1 MTIKVPREEFIK
13 NVNEAISDWDKE
25 RLVSLVMDGLGSGF
39 MPIEITGQVLLPILQ
54 KACREIDTHDI
65 SFPELLLL
73 ADTIKAALDIL
84 IPRIKESLT
93 ETAAKGRVIIG
104 TVKGDIHELG
114 KNLVAAVFESGG
126 YHVTDLG
133 KDVPV
138 ADFIAA
144 AEKEKAD
151 VIAAST
157 LMTPTLITMEEL
169 LKEVKA
175 RKLKIKT
182 IIGGWAT
189 SPEFACKIGA
199 DAWADDALEGLFKLD
214 RLMLGHEHD

>member
-1 MTIKVPREEFIK
+1 MTIRVQREEFIR

-25 RLVSLVMDGLGSGF
+25 RLVSLVMEGLGSGF
-39 MPIEITGQVLLPILQ
+39 MPIEITGQVLLPVLQ
-54 KACREIDTHDI
+54 KACREIDSHDI
-65 SFPELLLL
+65 SFAELLLL

-84 IPRIKESLT
+84 IPKIRESLN
-93 ETAAKGRVIIG
+93 ETTVKGRVIIG

-126 YHVTDLG
+126 YRVTDLG
-133 KDVPV
+133 KDVPTD
-138 ADFIAA
+138 DFIRAVV
-144 AEKEKAD
+144 KEKAD

-157 LMTPTLITMEEL
+157 LMTPTLISIEEL
-169 LKEVKA
+169 LKEVRA

-189 SPEFACKIGA
+189 SPEFARKVGA
-199 DAWADDALEGLFKLD
+199 DAWADDALDGLFKLD
-214 RLMLGHEHD
+214 RLMVGQNHD

>member
-1 MTIKVPREEFIK
+1 MTIKIQREEFIRR
-13 NVNEAISDWDKE
+13 VNEAIADWDKE
-25 RLVSLVMDGLGSGF
+25 RLVSLVMEGLGSGF
-39 MPIEITGQVLLPILQ
+39 MPLEMTGQVLLPVLH
-54 KACREIDTHDI
+54 KACRDIDNHDI
-65 SFPELLLL
+65 SFAELLLL
-73 ADTIKAALDIL
+73 SDTIKSALDIL

-93 ETAAKGRVIIG
+93 GTAAKGRVIIG

-126 YHVTDLG
+126 YRVTDLG
-133 KDVPV
+133 KDVPTD
-138 ADFIAA
+138 DFIRAV
-144 AEKEKAD
+144 EKEKAN

-157 LMTPTLITMEEL
+157 LMTPTLISLEEL

-189 SPEFACKIGA
+189 SPEFARKIGA

-214 RLMLGHEHD
+214 RLMLGQEGS

>member
-1 MTIKVPREEFIK
+1 
-13 NVNEAISDWDKE
+13 
-25 RLVSLVMDGLGSGF
+25 
-39 MPIEITGQVLLPILQ
+39 LLPVLQ
-54 KACREIDTHDI
+54 RACREIDTHDI
-65 SFPELLLL
+65 SFAELLLL

-84 IPRIKESLT
+84 IPKIKESLS
-93 ETAAKGRVIIG
+93 ETTVKGKVIIG

-138 ADFIAA
+138 GDFIRAV
-144 AEKEKAD
+144 EKEKAD

-157 LMTPTLITMEEL
+157 LMTPTLISLEEL
-169 LKEVKA
+169 LKEVRA

-189 SPEFACKIGA
+189 SPEFARKIGA
-199 DAWADDALEGLFKLD
+199 DAWADDAMDGLFKLD
-214 RLMLGHEHD
+214 RLMLGQDHD

>member
-1 MTIKVPREEFIK
+1 MTITIQREEFIQ
-13 NVNEAISDWDKE
+13 NVNEAISDWDKK
-25 RLVSLVMDGLGSGF
+25 RLVFLVMEGLEAGF
-39 MPIEITGQVLLPILQ
+39 MPIEMTGQVLLPVLQ
-54 KACREIDTHDI
+54 RACREIDTHDI
-65 SFPELLLL
+65 SFAELLLL

-84 IPRIKESLT
+84 IPKIRESLS
-93 ETAAKGRVIIG
+93 ETTIKGKVIIG

-126 YHVTDLG
+126 YRVTDLG

-138 ADFIAA
+138 EDFIREV
-144 AEKEKAD
+144 EKEKAD

-157 LMTPTLITMEEL
+157 LMTPTLISLEEL

-189 SPEFACKIGA
+189 SPEFARKIGA
-199 DAWADDALEGLFKLD
+199 DAWADDALDGLFKLD
-214 RLMLGHEHD
+214 RMMLGRGHD